1 MTAVCVSAGSVEIK
15 DVHSKFSRRNDSAGY
30 RIRNIVKL
38 EVEEDLDPLL
48 KDFLDDVR
56 AGSREELKTD
66 LEGADLIFQH
76 PYQFDSLL
84 LSRNIKSND
93 QLLGLGI
100 R

>member
-1 MTAVCVSAGSVEIK
+1 MGAQAGRLQGGLGDRV
-15 DVHSKFSRRNDSAGY
+15 
-30 RIRNIVKL
+30 RNIVKL

-48 KDFLDDVR
+48 KDLLDDVR
-56 AGSREELKTD
+56 AGSREELKAD
-66 LEGADLIFQH
+66 LEGADLIFQY

-93 QLLGLGI
+93 QLLSLGI